1 MSENHQTRKAIER
14 LSKSNDSYN
23 GSELLKSLY
32 KCREGCYKFSLE
44 LASKSTHES
53 RSETQ
58 KAELLQASRAYS
70 LAADR
75 TQMFI
80 SNLDNY
86 DNID

>member
-1 MSENHQTRKAIER
+1 MSENYQTKKAFER
-14 LSKSNDSYN
+14 LAKSNNSYN

-44 LASKSTHES
+44 LTSKSTHES
-53 RSETQ
+53 CSETQ